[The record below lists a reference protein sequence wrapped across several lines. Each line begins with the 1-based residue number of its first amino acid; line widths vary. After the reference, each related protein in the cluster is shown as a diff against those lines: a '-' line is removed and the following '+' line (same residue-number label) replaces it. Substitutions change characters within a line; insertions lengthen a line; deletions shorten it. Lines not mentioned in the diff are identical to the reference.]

1 MKEARQNISQHSTVM
16 LISFVVASLLNYVF
30 NVSMGWI
37 LTPAEYGM
45 LGVFLS
51 LSYILSVFV
60 SSGIPPSIA
69 LSLSS
74 SKQTDVKKTI
84 ETGIFANIVI
94 GIVLSLLAYLGYHI
108 YYKDGSYYPSMIYLL
123 MIIVLFSAWGWA
135 TKGALQGLFIFKSLS
150 IIQVIE
156 PLSKLVFG
164 LALVFIGL
172 GVVGAVLGLVAA
184 SILGAVLGMYY
195 VLKYLNKTR
204 SSGGVKGSNVILYTP
219 PLFIGIFGVTLI
231 VNMDLLS
238 VKLLYTLQN
247 VHETIGFYQANQ
259 VVGKIPYFIA
269 GVVLN
274 VTFPYI
280 SYHAVKPEV
289 MRRYASKTIKYILLF
304 SIPFCIL
311 FITMPSEVITFLY
324 PSIYSHGAQSLR
336 IYGIGI
342 VSATITFSML
352 RILQGSG
359 CLKKPVFVVVGW
371 ILFEALLLYMLVPQ
385 LGIVGSALSITISS
399 LFGMVGMSILYVK
412 TIEGIHIEM
421 SYILR
426 TIASLSVFMLFL
438 VLIPHTGRL
447 LLLIDIS
454 ISSVVYLL
462 LLSVFGVIDRQDVD
476 IITSGLGER
485 VSSYALKIFD
495 KVTEIGR
502 P

>member
-1 MKEARQNISQHSTVM
+1 
-16 LISFVVASLLNYVF
+16 
-30 NVSMGWI
+30 
-37 LTPAEYGM
+37 
-45 LGVFLS
+45 
-51 LSYILSVFV
+51 
-60 SSGIPPSIA
+60 
-69 LSLSS
+69 
-74 SKQTDVKKTI
+74 
-84 ETGIFANIVI
+84 
-94 GIVLSLLAYLGYHI
+94 
-108 YYKDGSYYPSMIYLL
+108 MIYLL
-123 MIIVLFSAWGWA
+123 MVIVLFSAWGWA
-135 TKGALQGLFIFKSLS
+135 TKGALQGLFIFKNLS
-150 IIQVIE
+150 IIQVVE

-164 LALVFIGL
+164 LVLVFIGL

-184 SILGAVLGMYY
+184 SILGAVLGTYY
-195 VLKYLNKTR
+195 VLKYLKHLNKTKSR
-204 SSGGVKGSNVILYTP
+204 GETKGSNVILYTP

-259 VVGKIPYFIA
+259 VIGKIPYFIA

-311 FITMPSEVITFLY
+311 FITMPSEVLTFVY
-324 PSIYSHGAQSLR
+324 PPIYSHGAQSFR

-342 VSATITFSML
+342 VSATIAFSML

-359 CLKKPVFVVVGW
+359 CLKKPVFVVAGW
-371 ILFEALLLYMLVPQ
+371 ILFEALLLYMLIPQ

-399 LFGMVGMSILYVK
+399 LFGMIGMSILYVK
-412 TIEGIHIEM
+412 TIEGVHIEM
-421 SYILR
+421 SHVLR

-438 VLIPHTGRL
+438 VLTPHTGRL

-462 LLSVFGVIDRQDVD
+462 LLSLLGLIDRQDVD

-485 VSSYALKIFD
+485 VSSCALKIFD